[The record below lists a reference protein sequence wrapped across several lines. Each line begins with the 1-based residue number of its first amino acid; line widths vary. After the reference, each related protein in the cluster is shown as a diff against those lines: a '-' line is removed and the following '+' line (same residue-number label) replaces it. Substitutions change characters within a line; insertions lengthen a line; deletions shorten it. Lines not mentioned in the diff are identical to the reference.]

1 MEAIMNVLVFLLA
14 AATILMGKYTLSLRR
29 YVKELG
35 KAYDEVTKGNYMA
48 QINSSF
54 SGDLGKA
61 GKSFNLM
68 TKEIYGNIETL
79 KDRNSKLK
87 AI

>member
-1 MEAIMNVLVFLLA
+1 MNVLVFLLA
-14 AATILMGKYTLSLRR
+14 AATIPSKYTLSLRR

-54 SGDLGKA
+54 L
-61 GKSFNLM
+61 
-68 TKEIYGNIETL
+68 EI
-79 KDRNSKLK
+79 
-87 AI
+87 

>member
-54 SGDLGKA
+54 FISKTID
-61 GKSFNLM
+61 SFS
-68 TKEIYGNIETL
+68 KIASETMSFEMVFF
-79 KDRNSKLK
+79 K
-87 AI
+87 

>member
-1 MEAIMNVLVFLLA
+1 MTMEAIMNVLVFLLA

-61 GKSFNLM
+61 GKCRLS
-68 TKEIYGNIETL
+68 E
-79 KDRNSKLK
+79 
-87 AI
+87 